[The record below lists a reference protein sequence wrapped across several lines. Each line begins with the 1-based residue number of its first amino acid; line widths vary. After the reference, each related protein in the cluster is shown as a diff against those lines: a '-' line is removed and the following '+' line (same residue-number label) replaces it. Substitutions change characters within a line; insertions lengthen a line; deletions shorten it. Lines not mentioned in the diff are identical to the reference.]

1 MASGAGPGVP
11 GGYRGPFGRAL
22 RATLTHVRGVAG
34 VMGSRRTGRS
44 EVRDTAALHS
54 SRARPTFLIA
64 YAMAQTTVRPEVGAA
79 AEADRDDLVD
89 LWTAFKSVR
98 QRLVHLV
105 ATDSAMGFL
114 AQDSGAELSSP
125 VSVRYSRVWLRRWH

>member
-1 MASGAGPGVP
+1 MADLRGRPAPP
-11 GGYRGPFGRAL
+11 GYRGLFSRAL
-22 RATLTHVRGVAG
+22 RATLTHVHGVAG

-98 QRLVHLV
+98 QRLIHLV

-114 AQDSGAELSSP
+114 AEDSGAELSAAMA
-125 VSVRYSRVWLRRWH
+125 VGHSRVGLRRWH